1 MATFIED
8 KAGYFQEFLTDEE
21 REPDAWRGLLY
32 DIRHSD
38 ARRWGGDL
46 KISALSCMFQCP
58 VQYITSRQGDAYEG
72 LVIRQHNAS
81 LPG

>member
-8 KAGYFQEFLTDEE
+8 KAEYFQEFLTDEE

-38 ARRWGGDL
+38 GNTMRVSMDNGDGS
-46 KISALSCMFQCP
+46 KRKM
-58 VQYITSRQGDAYEG
+58 T
-72 LVIRQHNAS
+72 
-81 LPG
+81 